1 VAYTIHGCSCLVLEA
16 SRKQLHCCAISDVY
30 GLIMLV
36 I

>member
-1 VAYTIHGCSCLVLEA
+1 MAYTIHGCSCLVLEA
-16 SRKQLHCCAISDVY
+16 SRKQHQCHTISDVY